1 MLCIDDVTHFRPSKV
16 GGGVEGPKAAM
27 TSPSPST
34 RHYRCPLSSVRQY
47 FSPGPSTS
55 TDLAPV
61 VAETPGGRPERGD
74 TLQAPR
80 IRLRQQTDGP
90 VADQPYITAHTHTVN
105 TSRFF
110 FSFLCFCWCNYTGTC
125 GGCLRLGGTK

>member
-1 MLCIDDVTHFRPSKV
+1 MMSSSLSLQAVRWSTLA
-16 GGGVEGPKAAM
+16 GGPHHRKGTWG
-27 TSPSPST
+27 TT
-34 RHYRCPLSSVRQY
+34 RLRQY